1 MTDPPDDPAT
11 RDHWRQAL
19 NAWLARRERTRKLRE
34 ELAAVRAYGKAARH
48 ARRHRQETTK

>member
-19 NAWLARRERTRKLRE
+19 NTWLARRERTRKLRE